1 MVNKGLFTD
10 HATDRVH
17 HAVDGRL
24 AFRIHTV
31 KLEFDPPEKLIS

>member
-24 AFRIHTV
+24 AFPAPLSIVFIHNIMV
-31 KLEFDPPEKLIS
+31 KE